1 VEVTESH
8 GKEIRRRRRESKI
21 EEGIAGVEAEIVEAG
36 TELSSE
42 V

>member
-1 VEVTESH
+1 MEKRS
-8 GKEIRRRRRESKI
+8 GGGGGNPKI
-21 EEGIAGVEAEIVEAG
+21 EEGIAGSEAEMVEAG

>member
-1 VEVTESH
+1 MEKRS
-8 GKEIRRRRRESKI
+8 GGGKI
-21 EEGIAGVEAEIVEAG
+21 EEGIAGVEAEMVEAG